1 MQIRSRQ
8 KKPAQ
13 TVRSV
18 DTTYLETLIGYNC
31 RRAAVSVIGLFLER
45 MAVYGLKPVDFS
57 VLSLILHNPGITSR
71 ELCKALDLLP
81 PSLVNTINNFE
92 NRGLISRLQNL
103 LDKRAIGL
111 ELTPQGHALMAEAEK
126 TVSQLEID
134 ASNRL
139 TAAQRR
145 TLIGLLQRI
154 YIDEPRSQ

>member
-1 MQIRSRQ
+1 MQVKIR
-8 KKPAQ
+8 KKK
-13 TVRSV
+13 TTLTERSV
-18 DTTYLETLIGYNC
+18 DTSYLETLIGYNC

-71 ELCKALDLLP
+71 QLCTALDLLP

-92 NRGLISRLQNL
+92 NRGLISRRQNP

-111 ELTPQGHALMAEAEK
+111 ELTPQGHAFMAEAEK

-139 TAAQRR
+139 TSAQRR
-145 TLIGLLQRI
+145 TLISLLQRI
-154 YIDEPRSQ
+154 YAD

>member
-1 MQIRSRQ
+1 MKLNIRR
-8 KKPAQ
+8 KVTPPVEH
-13 TVRSV
+13 TV
-18 DTTYLETLIGYNC
+18 DTSYLETLIGYNC

-71 ELCKALDLLP
+71 QICKTLDLLP
-81 PSLVNTINNFE
+81 PSLVNTISNFE
-92 NRGLISRLQNL
+92 NRSLISRTQHP
-103 LDKRAIGL
+103 LDKRSIGL
-111 ELTPQGHALMAEAEK
+111 ELTTQGYAFMAEAEK

-145 TLIGLLQRI
+145 TLISLLQRI
-154 YIDEPRSQ
+154 YSDPASR